1 MTQLEHSN
9 NKILGN
15 KLYVALEDSMDESI
29 DPKGAVVVFDISQG
43 LQQPKLIKT
52 LTAGNGLPAD
62 FQLGHAL
69 YPTSDGKYVLVQ
81 SWNSGHLVKIDTS
94 NDQVIKVFDK
104 QNSGF
109 VLPHGGF
116 VVGQIR

>member
-1 MTQLEHSN
+1 MKRTNLAQPSLTSQYLITSYNFSCTMTQLEHSN

-52 LTAGNGLPAD
+52 LTAGNGLPPD
-62 FQLGHAL
+62 
-69 YPTSDGKYVLVQ
+69 
-81 SWNSGHLVKIDTS
+81 
-94 NDQVIKVFDK
+94 
-104 QNSGF
+104 
-109 VLPHGGF
+109 
-116 VVGQIR
+116 